1 MQIFKQKLTLLKTN
15 QCLDCLEKVSNSM
28 HCFEIALKLWD
39 KDEWSY
45 TEQCY
50 ALYLN
55 KANIVVGFA
64 EISRGGTTG
73 TVVDVK
79 VILSHALNSAAQGI
93 VLYHNHPSGNLTPSQ
108 ADKDLTRKV
117 KNACNLLDM
126 VLIDHLIVTS
136 QNNFYSFADNGE
148 I

>member
-1 MQIFKQKLTLLKTN
+1 MQVFKQKLSLLKTN
-15 QCLDCLEKVSNSM
+15 DCIDCLEKVSNSM
-28 HCFEIALKLWD
+28 HCFDIALQFWD
-39 KDEWSY
+39 KDECSY

-55 KANIVVGFA
+55 KSNAVIGFA
-64 EISRGGTTG
+64 EISRGGTTA

-79 VILSHALNSAAQGI
+79 VILSHALNSAAQGV
-93 VLYHNHPSGNLTPSQ
+93 VLYHNHPSGNLKPSQ
-108 ADKDLTRKV
+108 ADMDLTRKV
-117 KNACNLLDM
+117 KNACGLLDM

-136 QNNFYSFADNGE
+136 NNNFYSFADEGQ